1 MVLRIEAGGATKGDG
16 KKTARRLAAVAYL
29 FITRATRAC
38 ACYATIEMRFR
49 VTVRTSG
56 GEETRTIDAPSRFA
70 VYEQVQKDG
79 GTVVGLTESNA
90 TKLSSLLHA
99 TLGTGVKNAEVI
111 RMAKNLSAML
121 SAGLSLSRSL
131 AVIQRQSGKRKMAEV
146 TAHLAQTVEKGSSF
160 HEALA
165 QYPKVF
171 PPLFISMAQAGE
183 ESGSLAEALNTVGIQ
198 MEHTSELIRK
208 VKGAMIYPSIVISAV
223 IIIAIL
229 MLMYVVPVLTKTFV
243 SLHVKVPLATR
254 VIVAISN
261 MLINNVA
268 LTLLVLVGVVGGGIA
283 FIRSAR
289 GSALVLRASL
299 LMPAIGELV
308 RETYAARAARTLSS
322 LLSAGV
328 PVLEA
333 LSITKAVVH
342 APLFANIIEE
352 AETGVRKGEPLSSAF
367 AAHPNVYPLLM
378 SDMLSVG
385 EETGKVAQMLG
396 QIAEFYEN
404 DVAEKTKDLSTIIEP
419 LLMLF
424 IGTMVGI
431 FAVAMIAP
439 IYQLSSAF

>member
-1 MVLRIEAGGATKGDG
+1 MHATLSDD
-16 KKTARRLAAVAYL
+16 
-29 FITRATRAC
+29 
-38 ACYATIEMRFR
+38 MRFR
-49 VTVRTSG
+49 VTIRTSS
-56 GEETRTIDAPSRFA
+56 GEETRTIDAPTRFA

-79 GTVVGLTESNA
+79 STVVGLTELSNSMQ
-90 TKLSSLLHA
+90 LNSLLHM
-99 TLGTGVKNAEVI
+99 TIGTGVKSGEVI

-121 SAGLSLSRSL
+121 TAGLSISRAL
-131 AVIQRQSGKRKMAEV
+131 AVIQRQAGKRRMAQIA
-146 TAHLAQTVEKGSSF
+146 AHLAQTVEQGSSF

-183 ESGSLAEALNTVGIQ
+183 ESGSLSESLDTVGTQ
-198 MEHTSELIRK
+198 LERTAELIRK

-254 VIVAISN
+254 VIVGISN
-261 MLINNVA
+261 ALINNIA
-268 LTLLVLVGVVGGGIA
+268 LSLLVIFGSVAGLITFV
-283 FIRSAR
+283 RSPR
-289 GSALVLRASL
+289 GSALILRASL
-299 LMPAIGELV
+299 FLPAIGELV

-333 LSITKAVVH
+333 LSITKAVIH
-342 APLFANIIEE
+342 APLFANVVSE
-352 AETGVRKGEPLSSAF
+352 AEEKVRKGEPLSSSF
-367 AAHPNVYPLLM
+367 AAHPKIYPLLM

-396 QIAEFYEN
+396 QIADFYEK